1 MPLSLPAHNLLRELA
16 NRIDQGNIV
25 AGQPQTYP
33 RYGQLH
39 DALHLEM
46 QGETYGQ
53 SLKRQGLEEL
63 AIWVH
68 EHHYPAITGLIV
80 NDENHSPDSAYFR
93 EYGRDEFAFDWW
105 RQQVADSIA
114 FNWRQF
120 LLAQDEPAGVAA
132 RPIPTNVA
140 SRNRE
145 ELEQRNYVRK
155 ADPGVR
161 YWFGF
166 DAGPLEEYKRQFG
179 DDFGLILIGA
189 LDVEGDYYHIP
200 FAAIKHMLTDEY
212 ATEHEGGRRRWL
224 GDIRE
229 HRLRISTCPV
239 KLDVGQY
246 YGIPFTSPESETS
259 EAVQND
265 YAIENRKAEIQQRV
279 KQSVFRDRVLKNFGS
294 RCCVSGISETDL
306 LVGSHIVPW
315 SVRIESRLDPANGL
329 CLFCVYDALF
339 DAGYFTLSDDL
350 RIITTTRSLS
360 PELTAMLTAI
370 SGRRISSPTIR
381 IKSEYLAY
389 HRDTIFKT

>member
-1 MPLSLPAHNLLRELA
+1 MPLSPAAHNLLRELA
-16 NRIDQGNIV
+16 NRIEHGDVI

-33 RYGQLH
+33 RYRQLH
-39 DALHLEM
+39 DALRLEK

-63 AIWVH
+63 ALWVH
-68 EHHYPAITGLIV
+68 EQDYPAITGLIV
-80 NDENHSPDSAYFR
+80 NDETHSPDPAYFR
-93 EYGRDEFAFDWW
+93 EYDRDEFAFDWW
-105 RQQVADSIA
+105 RQQIMDSIA
-114 FNWRQF
+114 FNWRQY
-120 LLAQDEPAGVAA
+120 LPAQDEPAAVAA
-132 RPIPTNVA
+132 RPIPINFA
-140 SRNRE
+140 AQNRE
-145 ELEQRNYVRK
+145 ELELRNYVRK
-155 ADPGVR
+155 ADPDAR

-166 DAGPLEEYKRQFG
+166 DTGPLEEYKRQSG
-179 DDFGLILIGA
+179 DDFGLVLIGA

-212 ATEHEGGRRRWL
+212 ATEHEGGRRRWI
-224 GDIRE
+224 GDIRD
-229 HRLRISTCPV
+229 HRLRVSTCPV

-246 YGIPFTSPESETS
+246 YGIPFTSPDSETP

-306 LVGSHIVPW
+306 LVASHIVPW
-315 SVRIESRLDPANGL
+315 SIRIDSRLDPANGL

-350 RIITTTRSLS
+350 KVITTTRSLS
-360 PELTAMLTAI
+360 PELSGMLTAI
-370 SGRRISSPTIR
+370 SGRLIASPTIG
-381 IKSEYLAY
+381 IKPEYLAY
-389 HRDTIFKT
+389 HREIVFKT